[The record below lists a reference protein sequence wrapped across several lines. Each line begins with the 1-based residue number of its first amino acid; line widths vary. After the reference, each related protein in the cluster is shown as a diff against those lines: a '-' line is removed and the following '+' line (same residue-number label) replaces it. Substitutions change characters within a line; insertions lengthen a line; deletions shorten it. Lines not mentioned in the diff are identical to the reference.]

1 MLRQRWAVGVDFG
14 GTNIKYGLVDR
25 RGRVAASVS
34 LPTSAFARPKA
45 FIEGTVRTVER
56 LARSAGVRT
65 TQLCGVGIGA
75 PGPVDMPRGLVH
87 SLVNVPGWRDVP
99 LAGRLRARLRAPI
112 FVDNDANLVA
122 LGEWRWGAGRSAHN
136 LVCLTLGTGV
146 GGGIVIG
153 GRLYR
158 GALGAAGEV
167 GHMVIDAGGPR
178 CGCGRR
184 GCLEA
189 LVGTA
194 AILRLGR
201 GAMSRSSKLR
211 ALVRAS
217 HGRLMPRLIGRAA
230 RAGDPAAHQV
240 WVEIGRRLGVGLA
253 NLVNLLNP
261 ERIVI
266 GGGVSNNWTSFAPAM
281 RKTLRAEAMDVPG
294 RTVRVVRTA
303 LGDRAGI
310 LGAAVLVWG
319 NTAAKR
325 AGRGKR
331 EEG

>member
-1 MLRQRWAVGVDFG
+1 MMRRAWAVGVDFG

-34 LPTSAFARPKA
+34 LPTRAFARPQA

-65 TQLCGVGIGA
+65 TQLRGVGIGA
-75 PGPVDMPRGLVH
+75 PGLIDGRRGVVH
-87 SLVNVPGWRDVP
+87 SLVNVPGWREVP
-99 LAGRLRARLRAPI
+99 LAARLSRRLGVRVA
-112 FVDNDANLVA
+112 VDNDANLFA
-122 LGEWRWGAGRSAHN
+122 LGEWRWGAGRGARD

-158 GALGAAGEV
+158 GVRGTAGEI

-201 GAMSRSSKLR
+201 GAMSHSSRLR
-211 ALVRAS
+211 ALVRAA

-230 RAGDPAAHQV
+230 RAGDPAARRV

-266 GGGVSNNWTSFAPAM
+266 GGGVSNNWTLFAPAM

-310 LGAAVLVWG
+310 LGAAVLVWEE
-319 NTAAKR
+319 
-325 AGRGKR
+325 AGTKEEERGKR
-331 EEG
+331 SV

>member
-1 MLRQRWAVGVDFG
+1 MVYRLWTPLRCVLMMRRQWAIGIDFG
-14 GTNIKYGLVDR
+14 GTNIKCGLVDR

-34 LPTSAFARPKA
+34 LPTRAFARPRA
-45 FIEGTVRTVER
+45 FIEGTARTVER

-65 TQLCGVGIGA
+65 TQLRGVGVGA
-75 PGPVDMPRGLVH
+75 PGLVDRYRGVVH

-99 LAGRLRARLRAPI
+99 LARRLRARLRVPVL
-112 FVDNDANLVA
+112 VDNDVNLVA
-122 LGEWRWGAGRSAHN
+122 LGEWRWGAGRGAQS

-146 GGGIVIG
+146 GGGLVIG

-158 GALGAAGEV
+158 GARGAAGEI
-167 GHMVIDAGGPR
+167 GHMAIDAQGPR

-201 GAMSRSSKLR
+201 GAMARSSRLR

-230 RAGDPAAHQV
+230 RSGDPAARQV

-253 NLVNLLNP
+253 NLANLLNP
-261 ERIVI
+261 ECIVI
-266 GGGVSNNWTSFAPAM
+266 GGGVSNNWTSFAPTM

-310 LGAAVLVWG
+310 IGAAVLVW
-319 NTAAKR
+319 
-325 AGRGKR
+325 
-331 EEG
+331 EER